1 MTPWKIILKTS
12 DDSAI
17 KRELELY
24 DAKSYFGGYLRI
36 KRSYFNEL
44 AKIIKMTKNYS
55 TGRAIEK
62 VIGPENDEDWTLNPW
77 MLIIAKDNEKNK
89 TFNFFIK
96 REKDLSG
103 LLVAIGPKPYAEY
116 NNSQN
121 YSEARRGI
129 KRIINYIIAYLN
141 KFQCM
146 VLLPN
151 YLP

>member
-1 MTPWKIILKTS
+1 MKLWKIILKVPV
-12 DDSAI
+12 DSGLEQ
-17 KRELELY
+17 ELELY

-44 AKIIKMTKNYS
+44 AKTIKVTKNYS
-55 TGRAIEK
+55 IGRAIEQ
-62 VIGPENDEDWTLNPW
+62 VISPENNEDWTFNPW
-77 MLIIAKDNEKNK
+77 MLLIVKDNEKK
-89 TFNFFIK
+89 KSFWFFIK

-116 NNSQN
+116 NNNQN
-121 YSEARRGI
+121 TSEARRQI

-141 KFQCM
+141 KFQCI